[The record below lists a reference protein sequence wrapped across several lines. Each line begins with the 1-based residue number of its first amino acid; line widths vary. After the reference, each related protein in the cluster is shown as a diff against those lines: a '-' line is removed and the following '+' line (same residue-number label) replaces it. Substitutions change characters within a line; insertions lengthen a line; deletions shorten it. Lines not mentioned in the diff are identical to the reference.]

1 MDRLKAQDITFFN
14 RGPQATTNQDASY
27 KSKIGE
33 QFDINGN
40 IKSITVF
47 LITIGDEIDNLLEV

>member
-14 RGPQATTNQDASY
+14 KGPQPTGNQDASY

-33 QFDINGN
+33 QR
-40 IKSITVF
+40 
-47 LITIGDEIDNLLEV
+47 EIAILNQLQCF